1 MGGISNGQIEKAFKD
16 LGGPDLLDNFVGVFP
31 SDYLNK
37 FVNHAAMI
45 NNSGK
50 YPFVIA
56 NTDDRQ
62 KDGTHWW
69 SILDFEPKTDIFFF
83 NSYGLS
89 GLKHF
94 IIQDDRKITD
104 KILIGIDKMDRT
116 DNKTTLCKVKFSLS
130 VWKEL
135 TEDEILSISETA
147 RQFFYF
153 VQSFGNKLKLRS
165 FVKIWMVEDRLQDL
179 KTSACGVF
187 QIYFYKN
194 LFDPEEESKING
206 ETRLTKKT
214 VETLLN
220 EIFTLDDVQNEL
232 KMNDLADDLN
242 ITIM

>member
-1 MGGISNGQIEKAFKD
+1 MGGISNRQIEKAFRD
-16 LGGPDLLDNFVGVFP
+16 FGGPDLLDNFAGVFP

-56 NTDDRQ
+56 NTDNSQ
-62 KDGTHWW
+62 KGGTYWW

-83 NSYGLS
+83 DSYGLD

-94 IIQDDRKITD
+94 IIQDDRKIID
-104 KILIGIDKMDRT
+104 KILMGIDKMDRT
-116 DNKTTLCKVKFSLS
+116 DNKITLCKMKFSLS
-130 VWKEL
+130 ACKEL
-135 TEDEILSISETA
+135 TEDEILSLSETA

-165 FVKIWMVEDRLQDL
+165 FVNIWMVEDRLQYL
-179 KTSACGVF
+179 KTSTCGIF

-194 LFDPEEESKING
+194 LFDPEEETKINR

-220 EIFTLDDVQNEL
+220 GIFTLDDVQNEL

-242 ITIM
+242 ITIT